1 MKILVEVTH
10 PAHVH
15 FFRNPLRIWAEQG
28 HELKITS
35 RKKDCTTRLLDQL
48 GIEHEVLSS
57 QGSNGILGMVRELT
71 VRNRRL
77 FQVVRRFQPDVLCAV
92 GGIWA
97 AQVGVAARRP
107 SVVFYNTEEARLQN
121 YLTYPFA
128 SRVCVAQCYTGWTPR
143 HRTVRYRGYHEL
155 SYLDKKSFT
164 PNRDIAIKNG
174 LSQTQRSFLVRT
186 VAWAASHDI
195 GLDGWSETTLR
206 AVVAH
211 LARCGQVFISS
222 ERRLPPDLESYR
234 YKGEAD
240 QLHHLLAFC
249 SLYVGE
255 SATIA
260 SEAVV
265 LGVPAVYAAPSYRGY
280 VSDQEARYGLARF
293 VPAPDA
299 DSTLA
304 AIDDLLAVPQGQ
316 IRIDHARMLRESE
329 DIAEM
334 ICSNVVSAA
343 IEAT

>member
-15 FFRNPLRIWAEQG
+15 FFRNPLRMWNEQG
-28 HELKITS
+28 HELKVTS
-35 RKKDCTTRLLDQL
+35 REKDCTTQLLDQM
-48 GIEHEVLSS
+48 GIEHEILSS
-57 QGSNGILGMVRELT
+57 QLSSGISGMARELT

-77 FQVVRRFQPDVLCAV
+77 FRAAKQFRPDVLCAV

-97 AQVGVAARRP
+97 AQVGFIARRP
-107 SVVFYNTEEARLQN
+107 SVIFYNTEEANLQN

-143 HRTVRYRGYHEL
+143 RRTVRYRGYHEL
-155 SYLDKKSFT
+155 SYLDKEYFT
-164 PNRDIAIKNG
+164 PDRSIAIQNG
-174 LSQTQRSFLVRT
+174 LSKTQKTFFIRT

-195 GLDGWSETTLR
+195 GLDGWSESTLR
-206 AVVAH
+206 TIVTH
-211 LARCGQVFISS
+211 LAQRGQVLISS
-222 ERRLPPDLESYR
+222 ERTLPPDLKHYR
-234 YKGEAD
+234 YRGKAD

-280 VSDQEARYGLARF
+280 VSDQETRYGLARY
-293 VPAPDA
+293 VPTPDPT
-299 DSTLA
+299 SMVA
-304 AIDDLLAVPQGQ
+304 AIDELLALPREQ
-316 IRIDHARMLRESE
+316 IQAGHARMLRE
-329 DIAEM
+329 AVCVPEM
-334 ICSNVVSAA
+334 VCSNVVDMARGSN
-343 IEAT
+343 